1 MTSRVHHQ
9 QIMEIYNVCTNYR
22 RPRKKEG
29 NKEKIVLDLGFFY
42 FMDFLSPASFV
53 PNN

>member
-1 MTSRVHHQ
+1 MDA
-9 QIMEIYNVCTNYR
+9 ILIAYYMLAL
-22 RPRKKEG
+22 
-29 NKEKIVLDLGFFY
+29 KIVLDLGFFY